1 MKKLSTKQD
10 CAGETALT
18 PPSKSDSGYRRRK
31 TLPCGCG
38 TPLRSTPSCC
48 HSFWSR
54 LTKHVP
60 PPAQLDRLARG
71 RRSIHRSTRPRTVSV
86 PGPRFAMAKKTP
98 PLLIAVTLIVAV
110 LSIAGFVYINSVII
124 SRTVEFVLALDLASV
139 SGLAT
144 GAGVLALLAYALY
157 MINYPEGQMVSD
169 AVGQRGRTHKAL

>member
-1 MKKLSTKQD
+1 
-10 CAGETALT
+10 
-18 PPSKSDSGYRRRK
+18 
-31 TLPCGCG
+31 
-38 TPLRSTPSCC
+38 
-48 HSFWSR
+48 
-54 LTKHVP
+54 
-60 PPAQLDRLARG
+60 
-71 RRSIHRSTRPRTVSV
+71 
-86 PGPRFAMAKKTP
+86 MAKKTP